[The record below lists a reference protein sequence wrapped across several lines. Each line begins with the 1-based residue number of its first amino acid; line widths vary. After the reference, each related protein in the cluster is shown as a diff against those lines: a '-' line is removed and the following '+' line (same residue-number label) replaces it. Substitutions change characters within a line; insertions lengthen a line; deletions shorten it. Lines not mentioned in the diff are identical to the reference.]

1 MLQGAGVI
9 TEIDA
14 SSVID
19 KNKIYR
25 ARKKRRIN
33 SVALNKTALNLQ
45 SLYFDGRKDQTI
57 TQKLIN
63 GRMHERTAVEK
74 HITLIKEPQSEYIG
88 HFAASIPVQA
98 NFDLMCL
105 ILYFVFQVLFIPCY
119 LFVWAC
125 LTSNDTVSWCNYP
138 K

>member
-9 TEIDA
+9 TENDA

-25 ARKKRRIN
+25 ARKKRRMN
-33 SVALNKTALNLQ
+33 SVALNKTALHLQ

-63 GRMHERTAVEK
+63 GRMHERTVVKE
-74 HITLIKEPQSEYIG
+74 HTTLIKERQSECIG
-88 HFAASIPVQA
+88 HFAASTGSSQA
-98 NFDLMCL
+98 LFNCL
-105 ILYFVFQVLFIPCY
+105 ISYFVFQVSFIP
-119 LFVWAC
+119 
-125 LTSNDTVSWCNYP
+125 
-138 K
+138 